1 MAQRTKDILKTWFE
15 TGDKPTEAQFWDLI
29 ESLQQTIR
37 DNDIASLE
45 MNTDGSMYFDRLGF
59 IINIGSGN
67 YDPYN
72 ALANYEYTTSVEG
85 IYEKLIANIQAPII
99 LNYDSDSGQRRFLV
113 QAFMEADKIILQ
125 GIAKAQF
132 GSKCC
137 IVTVTVN
144 SDSSM
149 DVAFTVGQFGTSF
162 DEDNVRA
169 TKMSGVSFGTNSS
182 VAASDSL
189 IVAIGKLQAQINAL
203 KEQPDP
209 EPEKY
214 ISVEPRSVT
223 IPSEGTARSVT
234 IAANDAWTAMEI

>member
-37 DNDIASLE
+37 DNEIASLE
-45 MNTDGSMYFDRLGF
+45 MNTDGSMYFDRIGF
-59 IINIGSGN
+59 VINIGAGS

-72 ALANYEYTTSVEG
+72 ASANYEYTTSVEG
-85 IYEKLIANIQAPII
+85 IYEKLSANIQAPII
-99 LNYDSDSGQRRFLV
+99 LNYDSDNGQRRFQV

-132 GSKCC
+132 GSQCC
-137 IVTVTVN
+137 IITATVN
-144 SDSSM
+144 SDSSIN
-149 DVAFTVGQFGTSF
+149 VAFTVGQFGTSF
-162 DEDNVRA
+162 DEDDVRA

-223 IPSEGTARSVT
+223 IPSAGTAQSVT

>member
-15 TGDKPTEAQFWDLI
+15 TGDKPTEQQFWDLI

-45 MNTDGSMYFDRLGF
+45 MNDDGSMYFDKLGF
-59 IINIGSGN
+59 IINIGAGS

-72 ALANYEYTTSVEG
+72 ALSDYDYEIQIDGV
-85 IYEKLIANIQAPII
+85 YEKLVANIQAPII
-99 LNYDSDSGQRRFLV
+99 LNYDSDNGQRRFLV
-113 QAFMEADKIILQ
+113 QTFMEDDKIVLQ

-132 GSKCC
+132 GSFCC
-137 IVTVTVN
+137 ILTASVST
-144 SDSSM
+144 DSSIN
-149 DVAFTVGQFGTSF
+149 VAFTVGQFGTDF
-162 DEDNVRA
+162 DEDDVRA

-203 KEQPDP
+203 KDQPDP

-223 IPSEGTARSVT
+223 IPSDGTAQSVT
-234 IAANDAWTAMEI
+234 IAANDAWTAQEI

>member
-29 ESLQQTIR
+29 ESLQQTIE
-37 DNDIASLE
+37 NNSIASLE
-45 MNTDGSMYFDRLGF
+45 MNTDGSMYFSKLGL
-59 IINIGSGN
+59 IINIGAGN

-72 ALANYEYTTSVEG
+72 TSADYEYTIPTEG
-85 IYEKLIANIQAPII
+85 VYEKITANIQAPVI
-99 LNYDSDSGQRRFLV
+99 LNYDSDNGQRRFLV
-113 QAFMEADKIILQ
+113 QAFMEDDKVIFQ

-132 GSKCC
+132 GSSCC
-137 IVTVTVN
+137 IVTAIVN
-144 SDSSM
+144 PDSSM

-162 DEDNVRA
+162 DEADVRA

-189 IVAIGKLQAQINAL
+189 IVAIGKLQAQIDAL
-203 KEQPDP
+203 KDQPDP

-223 IPSEGTARSVT
+223 IPSDGTAQSVT
-234 IAANDAWTAMEI
+234 IAANDAWTAHEI